1 MSRMYLRKYRV
12 LVKSSG
18 NTALDVSDL
27 RCAFTVEKAV
37 KEDPNYSEVHIYN
50 LSDDA
55 GESMVTEGSRVIL
68 EAGYQDGPYGLIFSG
83 DVVQALRSRE
93 DGVTKKLTL
102 VCQDGDKFLTSNFVT
117 AALLRGSKPAD
128 VVGALVGQGRVTA
141 EMGTVSPDLS
151 EQRLSRGKVVFGSPW
166 RYLRQLAQGEGAQ
179 WYVDDG
185 KVNIVKAQDVAAG
198 EAVELNPATGLIEAP
213 TQTEDGIEGKCLLN
227 PQIKLNTLIHIDPSL
242 IEEAKK
248 AKGGKSKTKALA
260 VGGVYRILSLAY
272 EGDTRGDDWY
282 VSFQAVA
289 QPGRVPALCR
299 DGAENPWR

>member
-1 MSRMYLRKYRV
+1 M
-12 LVKSSG
+12 
-18 NTALDVSDL
+18 
-27 RCAFTVEKAV
+27 
-37 KEDPNYSEVHIYN
+37 
-50 LSDDA
+50 
-55 GESMVTEGSRVIL
+55 
-68 EAGYQDGPYGLIFSG
+68 
-83 DVVQALRSRE
+83 
-93 DGVTKKLTL
+93 
-102 VCQDGDKFLTSNFVT
+102 
-117 AALLRGSKPAD
+117 
-128 VVGALVGQGRVTA
+128 
-141 EMGTVSPDLS
+141 
-151 EQRLSRGKVVFGSPW
+151 W
-166 RYLRQLAQGEGAQ
+166 RR
-179 WYVDDG
+179 
-185 KVNIVKAQDVAAG
+185 G